1 MNISCGNQ
9 SLQKALSV
17 VEKFVGKKDTLAVL
31 SCVVFEVT
39 KNKVVLKATNLESG
53 CEVVLPA
60 KVLEEGIVAVPGSNL
75 SSVIRNLRGD
85 HVSLR
90 KTAEGML
97 AIETPSGVLSMKTL
111 SPEEFPHIPKNNTTP
126 IEIPRTQFIESVQ
139 AVSSAASTS
148 LIRPEFASV
157 CLSAHDSFLTTVA
170 TDSFRLA
177 EKKVP
182 YKGPD
187 IQELLIPIKNCSDI
201 VSILERLEEENI
213 LLSVEDG
220 QLSLSVGSVY
230 VVSRV
235 IDAQFPN
242 YSSIMP
248 KQFSTTVTF
257 LKEDII
263 QTLRKA
269 RFFSHNTQQVT
280 FTITKDCS
288 VSAHHHDVGDMKE
301 VVESKVVGD
310 PITIN
315 FNIPYIL
322 DCFPSIKTDSVEFCF
337 SGVGKPLIIKGV
349 GDSTY
354 TYLISPLNR

>member
-1 MNISCGNQ
+1 MNISCGN
-9 SLQKALSV
+9 STLQKALGV
-17 VEKFVGKKDTLAVL
+17 VEKFIGKKDALAVL
-31 SCVVFEVT
+31 SCVVIEAT

-53 CEVVLPA
+53 CEVLVPA
-60 KVLEEGIVAVPGSNL
+60 KVVEEGVVAVPGSNL

-90 KTAEGML
+90 KTKEGML
-97 AIETPSGVLSMKTL
+97 VIETPSGTLSMKTL

-126 IEIPRTQFIESVQ
+126 IEISRTQFIESVH

-157 CLSAHDSFLTTVA
+157 CLSAHDGVLTTVA

-187 IQELLIPIKNCSDI
+187 IQELLIPIKNSIDI
-201 VSILERLEEENI
+201 VSVLERLEEETI

-230 VVSRV
+230 IVSRI
-235 IDAQFPN
+235 IDANFPN
-242 YSSIMP
+242 YSAIMP

-257 LKEDII
+257 LKEDVI
-263 QTLRKA
+263 QALRKA
-269 RFFSHNTQQVT
+269 RFFSHTTQQVT
-280 FTITKDCS
+280 FNIDKECV
-288 VSAHHHDVGDMKE
+288 VSANHHDVGDMKE
-301 VVESKVVGD
+301 VVESKIVGD

-322 DCFPSIKTDSVEFCF
+322 DCFSSVKTDSVEFCF

-349 GDSTY
+349 SDSSY